1 MYFRASGGFLHIHCL
16 RHVWHRLLLRAE
28 EFATRPLWIPRR
40 PRRAT
45 AKSPRR
51 GRRKRSVPI
60 KRSPALL
67 LPGQRE
73 PWRRLWLG
81 SDCGRSSWFEF
92 SSARLR
98 RTWRRQGTGSGEVGG
113 ARAPGACARTL
124 DPPPEFQGAP
134 ERLSLPRAARPFVPA
149 PGSRVPW
156 RAHAAALPPQDLS
169 PGGEQRKSPCHEPQ
183 LFGDRRREARRLRAL
198 RGRGVRWVWL
208 GRGRATAAAGRS
220 PSSADL
226 GVPDSLACIFPRRWV
241 SADYAGRPPHRSG
254 NVHCLG
260 LPHPRQERSGGRGS
274 IGLQRRQ
281 ARPSYWY
288 PALTLLKSPNNRRL
302 AWN

>member
-1 MYFRASGGFLHIHCL
+1 MRPAHSGSLGGPGGQ
-16 RHVWHRLLLRAE
+16 
-28 EFATRPLWIPRR
+28 PL
-40 PRRAT
+40 
-45 AKSPRR
+45 KSPRR

-113 ARAPGACARTL
+113 ACAPGACARTH
-124 DPPPEFQGAP
+124 DPPPPPEFQGAP

-149 PGSRVPW
+149 PGSRVPR
-156 RAHAAALPPQDLS
+156 RAHAALPPQDLS

-208 GRGRATAAAGRS
+208 GRGRVGGRRRGAALALRTRGSLTHRLASSPGDGYRLIMRGAHLTAQEMFTALASHIRVRNAAAAAAAS
-220 PSSADL
+220 ASSADKP
-226 GVPDSLACIFPRRWV
+226 GPVTGTRR
-241 SADYAGRPPHRSG
+241 
-254 NVHCLG
+254 
-260 LPHPRQERSGGRGS
+260 
-274 IGLQRRQ
+274 
-281 ARPSYWY
+281 
-288 PALTLLKSPNNRRL
+288 
-302 AWN
+302 